1 MFLRKKTG
9 PVDFLAV
16 GLGNPGKGYAN
27 TRHNAGF
34 IMLEALAKD
43 AGVELTRAKFKSLTA
58 EATFG
63 DAKVLLMFPQTY
75 MNLSG
80 QAVAEAAKFYK
91 IPPERILVFSDDI
104 SLPVGQVR
112 VRRKGSDGGQ
122 KGLRNI
128 TELIGSSE
136 FPRIRVGVGAKP
148 HPEMELA
155 DWVLSRFSSDEL
167 KQMNEAA
174 EKAVGA
180 AKLVFAGDIERA
192 MNLYSK

>member
-1 MFLRKKTG
+1 MFFRKKTG

-16 GLGNPGKGYAN
+16 GLGNPGKGYVN
-27 TRHNAGF
+27 TRHNAGCM
-34 IMLEALAKD
+34 MLEALAKD
-43 AGVELTRAKFKSLTA
+43 AGVELTRSKFQSLTA
-58 EATFG
+58 EAVFG
-63 DAKVLLMFPQTY
+63 DVKVLLMFPQTY

-104 SLPVGQVR
+104 ALPVGQVR

-122 KGLRNI
+122 KGLRSI

-155 DWVLSRFSSDEL
+155 DWVLSRFSSDDL
-167 KQMNEAA
+167 KQMAEAA

-180 AKLVFAGDIERA
+180 AKLVFAGDIEKA
-192 MNLYSK
+192 MNRYSK